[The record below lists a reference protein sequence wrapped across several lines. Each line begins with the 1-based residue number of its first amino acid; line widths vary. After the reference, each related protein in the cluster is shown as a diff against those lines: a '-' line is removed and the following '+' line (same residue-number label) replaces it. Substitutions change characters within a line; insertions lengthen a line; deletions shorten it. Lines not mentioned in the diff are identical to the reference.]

1 MPAIVTEGVVKTFG
15 KVRALDGLDLE
26 VDEGTVL
33 GLLGPN
39 GAGKT
44 TALRV
49 LTTLLKPDSGRV
61 SVAGIDALAR
71 PDEVRRV
78 IGVSGQHAAIDEY
91 LTGRENLVMFAELY
105 QLPRHKAR
113 ARADELLEQFAL
125 EEAADRPV
133 RGYSGGMRR
142 RLDLAGAI
150 VSRPKVLFLDEPT
163 TGLDPRSRNDLW
175 SVIDDLVHLGT
186 TVLLTTQ
193 YLEEADE
200 LAHQIVVVD
209 HGKAIERGTS
219 DQLKA
224 RVGGETLRV
233 VLSQLNQLDAAV
245 AILRRITTDPS
256 NFVVD
261 ARLRSI
267 NLPVGGIDA
276 LTEAVSRFRAADIEL
291 LDIALQRP
299 SLDDVFLALT
309 GHTADHGAAQ

>member
-1 MPAIVTEGVVKTFG
+1 M
-15 KVRALDGLDLE
+15 
-26 VDEGTVL
+26 
-33 GLLGPN
+33 
-39 GAGKT
+39 
-44 TALRV
+44 
-49 LTTLLKPDSGRV
+49 
-61 SVAGIDALAR
+61 
-71 PDEVRRV
+71 
-78 IGVSGQHAAIDEY
+78 
-91 LTGRENLVMFAELY
+91 
-105 QLPRHKAR
+105 
-113 ARADELLEQFAL
+113 
-125 EEAADRPV
+125 
-133 RGYSGGMRR
+133 
-142 RLDLAGAI
+142 
-150 VSRPKVLFLDEPT
+150 
-163 TGLDPRSRNDLW
+163 
-175 SVIDDLVHLGT
+175 IDDLVHLGT

-224 RVGGETLRV
+224 RVGGESLRV
-233 VLSQLNQLDAAV
+233 VLAQLNQLDAAV